1 MSKVFS
7 HDNENLFDLVICRA
21 KDKISTELD
30 GETVILDIASG
41 VYSGLDPVGTAIWNL
56 LENPVAF
63 KAIVEEI
70 VSTYEV
76 SEDQCVSDL
85 SDFLTSLS
93 AAGLIAVQHAE
104 NP

>member
-41 VYSGLDPVGTAIWNL
+41 MYSGLDPVGTAIWNL
-56 LENPVAF
+56 LEKPVGF
-63 KAIVEEI
+63 KDLVAEI
-70 VSTYEV
+70 LDSYVVSKE
-76 SEDQCVSDL
+76 QCVTDL
-85 SDFLTSLS
+85 LNFLENLSTSN
-93 AAGLIAVQHAE
+93 LIDVE
-104 NP
+104 NL